1 MCSICPTI
9 MSNPIDYIH
18 KYPNRSQQILGISYK
33 AFLQLVK
40 QASLRQSQQ
49 RSRLEQT
56 KIRVNAR
63 GGGRKHILSTE
74 AAVGLCLFYLRHL
87 STFEILGIQ
96 FGISKTSANDIFHY
110 WLEILREV
118 LPASLLEQVKNQV
131 SDYEIV
137 QEILQEFELLVDST
151 EQPRERPR
159 DYKEQK
165 KFYSGKKKQHTF
177 KNQLIILPEAE
188 DIVDVIA
195 GRPGTVSDINLLREQ
210 QKKFFAGQQFK
221 GDKGYIGAD
230 NVATPY
236 KKPRNQELSE
246 TKKQENK
253 VFSSSRILIEH
264 LIRLV
269 KVFQIAAQRF
279 RLRPQ
284 TYQQVI
290 LTICGLVRFRIGA
303 LVLPVEISEK
313 RVIAM
318 S

>member
-1 MCSICPTI
+1 
-9 MSNPIDYIH
+9 
-18 KYPNRSQQILGISYK
+18 
-33 AFLQLVK
+33 
-40 QASLRQSQQ
+40 
-49 RSRLEQT
+49 
-56 KIRVNAR
+56 
-63 GGGRKHILSTE
+63 
-74 AAVGLCLFYLRHL
+74 
-87 STFEILGIQ
+87 
-96 FGISKTSANDIFHY
+96 
-110 WLEILREV
+110 LEILREV

-159 DYKEQK
+159 DYKEQE

>member
-1 MCSICPTI
+1 MF
-9 MSNPIDYIH
+9 
-18 KYPNRSQQILGISYK
+18 ILP
-33 AFLQLVK
+33 A
-40 QASLRQSQQ
+40 
-49 RSRLEQT
+49 T
-56 KIRVNAR
+56 
-63 GGGRKHILSTE
+63 STNI
-74 AAVGLCLFYLRHL
+74 
-87 STFEILGIQ
+87 EILGIQ

-159 DYKEQK
+159 DYKEQE

>member
-1 MCSICPTI
+1 MF
-9 MSNPIDYIH
+9 
-18 KYPNRSQQILGISYK
+18 ILP
-33 AFLQLVK
+33 A
-40 QASLRQSQQ
+40 
-49 RSRLEQT
+49 T
-56 KIRVNAR
+56 
-63 GGGRKHILSTE
+63 STNI
-74 AAVGLCLFYLRHL
+74 
-87 STFEILGIQ
+87 EILGIQ

-131 SDYEIV
+131 NDYEIV

-159 DYKEQK
+159 DYKEQE

-290 LTICGLVRFRIGA
+290 LTICGLVRCRIGA
-303 LVLPVEISEK
+303 LVLPIEISEK

>member
-1 MCSICPTI
+1 M
-9 MSNPIDYIH
+9 
-18 KYPNRSQQILGISYK
+18 
-33 AFLQLVK
+33 
-40 QASLRQSQQ
+40 
-49 RSRLEQT
+49 
-56 KIRVNAR
+56 
-63 GGGRKHILSTE
+63 
-74 AAVGLCLFYLRHL
+74 
-87 STFEILGIQ
+87 
-96 FGISKTSANDIFHY
+96 
-110 WLEILREV
+110 
-118 LPASLLEQVKNQV
+118 
-131 SDYEIV
+131 V
-137 QEILQEFELLVDST
+137 QELLREFELLVDST

-159 DYKEQK
+159 DYKEQE

>member
-1 MCSICPTI
+1 
-9 MSNPIDYIH
+9 
-18 KYPNRSQQILGISYK
+18 
-33 AFLQLVK
+33 
-40 QASLRQSQQ
+40 
-49 RSRLEQT
+49 
-56 KIRVNAR
+56 
-63 GGGRKHILSTE
+63 
-74 AAVGLCLFYLRHL
+74 
-87 STFEILGIQ
+87 
-96 FGISKTSANDIFHY
+96 
-110 WLEILREV
+110 LEILREV